1 MGRGPRRSLS
11 PFMATTYARKF
22 FACTPCIP
30 RAPCYNT
37 RMNSKTI
44 TLAVMFLIVGIVMVL
59 PSEETIKPTTSQKDK
74 VLKSQGI
81 LLAALAI
88 IGIL

>member
-1 MGRGPRRSLS
+1 
-11 PFMATTYARKF
+11 
-22 FACTPCIP
+22 
-30 RAPCYNT
+30 
-37 RMNSKTI
+37 MNSKTI
-44 TLAVMFLIVGIVMVL
+44 TLAVMCLIVGIVMVL

-88 IGIL
+88 IGIF

>member
-1 MGRGPRRSLS
+1 MDIL
-11 PFMATTYARKF
+11 
-22 FACTPCIP
+22 
-30 RAPCYNT
+30 
-37 RMNSKTI
+37 NSKTI
-44 TLAVMFLIVGIVMVL
+44 TLAVMCLIAGIVMVL

-88 IGIL
+88 AGIF

>member
-1 MGRGPRRSLS
+1 
-11 PFMATTYARKF
+11 
-22 FACTPCIP
+22 
-30 RAPCYNT
+30 
-37 RMNSKTI
+37 MNSKTI